1 MVLVLHL
8 VVDVGQCG
16 SNMVRCRTRSAQCG
30 RPVGGAAALAL
41 EVEDT
46 DIGLQGIAAVVGEDV
61 LDVGEQLQLEE
72 RSEYK

>member
-1 MVLVLHL
+1 M
-8 VVDVGQCG
+8 GQCG

-46 DIGLQGIAAVVGEDV
+46 DIGLQGIAAVVEDV